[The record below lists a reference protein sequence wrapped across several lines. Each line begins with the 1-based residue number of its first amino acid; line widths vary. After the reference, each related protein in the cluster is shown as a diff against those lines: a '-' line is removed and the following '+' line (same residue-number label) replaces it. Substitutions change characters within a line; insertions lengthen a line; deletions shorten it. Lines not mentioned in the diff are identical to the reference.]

1 MKMKTVLISLFIFLI
16 TATIVSSQIITEE
29 MKIIQS
35 LIQSEKFLKMDPEA
49 DDMNLSFEEIVTK
62 KG

>member
-16 TATIVSSQIITEE
+16 TTTIVSSQIITEE